1 MEKSGKWLVIAIFA
15 IALGLGL
22 FSWWFR
28 WSATHRTAEFWGP
41 EVART
46 IRDSKTITVA
56 QLTNYELGLTGPTAD
71 QVAANFDA
79 SQAKG
84 LIHLK
89 QALLEDRSFAWGE
102 SASLDSF
109 SPRWMLD
116 FAPPSASSSKSHVF
130 VFFDETFT
138 QCCFLLEGQM
148 VRIEACSEKFS
159 SGLNTFFSD
168 WFPAASN

>member
-1 MEKSGKWLVIAIFA
+1 VEKSGKWLVVAIFV
-15 IALGLGL
+15 IAFGLGA

-28 WSATHRTAEFWGP
+28 WSATHRAAKFWGA
-41 EVART
+41 EAAKT
-46 IRDSKTITVA
+46 IRDSKAITA
-56 QLTNYELGLTGPTAD
+56 ARLTNYESNLAGPTTD
-71 QVAANFDA
+71 QIAARFDA

-84 LIHLK
+84 IVHLK

-116 FAPPSASSSKSHVF
+116 FAPPSASASNSHVF
-130 VFFDETFT
+130 VFFDATFT
-138 QCCFLLEGQM
+138 QCCFLLEGKT

-159 SGLNTFFSD
+159 SGLNTFLTE
-168 WFPAASN
+168 WFPDASD